1 MNQDSSGTKEKRQHV
16 IMGTVYGREGTD
28 RKTVLSTQFYA
39 KIKLKKLNQ
48 LIQRDSIWVSY
59 SSCSKVVPK
68 LSFHNFYWYLILISY
83 YIQIIINASIY
94 IYKGKWNRRT
104 LKQRLIPLCNQSY
117 LLLSMTIKSVYCIDK
132 NVWIGLLL
140 MLWWISGEQWHGILV
155 SCGLL
160 YVENRVRIKTS

>member
-48 LIQRDSIWVSY
+48 LIQRVIILVSY
-59 SSCSKVVPK
+59 SSFSIVVAM
-68 LSFHNFYWYLILISY
+68 LSFQNFYLYLILISY

-94 IYKGKWNRRT
+94 IYKGK
-104 LKQRLIPLCNQSY
+104 
-117 LLLSMTIKSVYCIDK
+117 
-132 NVWIGLLL
+132 
-140 MLWWISGEQWHGILV
+140 
-155 SCGLL
+155 
-160 YVENRVRIKTS
+160 